1 MLGHRTLTVEDYTT
15 ILKRRWWI
23 LAVPAVVFWIVGVAI
38 TFFLTPRYTSQTLV
52 LINQQKVPENIVK
65 PVVTEDLNSRLASMR
80 EQIMSRSSLEPI
92 IKQYN
97 LYDSLHGDMDA
108 RLGLA
113 RKNIGIDP
121 IQSEI
126 RSNGLPGFK
135 ISFTAGDPQ
144 TAQQV
149 CAQITSL
156 FTSANVRNR
165 ADSVRGT
172 TSFLQE
178 QLAQQKAKLDEQ
190 DQKLA
195 TFKRQYAGMLPE
207 DNANNLNILT
217 TLNSRLDATT
227 QQLNNAQQNKTM
239 TESMLSQQLQALAAA
254 PNGSSVQ
261 APGAAEKELEN
272 LMSQE
277 TELSTHYTDEYP
289 ALKRVRSRIAE
300 LQKQIDR
307 AANAPPAPVK
317 TERSPGR
324 VEPASVQQLRTQIR
338 LIDAAIAAKRKEQ
351 DQVDSQI
358 RMYQSKIQSSPL
370 IEEQEKELTR
380 DYQTTLDAYNALKKN
395 LDDSKM
401 ASDLEL
407 RQQGETFDL
416 LDAANLPETPTF
428 PNRAVF
434 GGAGF
439 FGGLVIGLAIIALLE
454 YKDTA
459 LRSERDIWAFTQL
472 PTLAVIAWAD
482 EADVNAATGS
492 RLGRLF
498 RRKPAKSQ
506 LADAPG

>member
-1 MLGHRTLTVEDYTT
+1 MLGHRTLTVEDYITV
-15 ILKRRWWI
+15 LKRRWWI
-23 LAVPAVVFWIVGVAI
+23 LAIPALIFPIVGVGI

-52 LINQQKVPENIVK
+52 LINQQKVPETIVK

-80 EQIMSRSSLEPI
+80 EQIMSRASLEPI

-97 LYDSLHGDMDA
+97 LYEALHNDMDA
-108 RLGLA
+108 RIAQA
-113 RKNIGIDP
+113 RKNIDIQP

-135 ISFTAGDPQ
+135 IFFTAGDPQ

-156 FTSANVRNR
+156 FTSANLQNR
-165 ADSVRGT
+165 TESVRGT

-178 QLAQQKAKLDEQ
+178 QLEQQKAKLDEQ

-195 TFKRQYAGMLPE
+195 AFKRQYVGMLPE
-207 DNANNLNILT
+207 DTGTNMGILT
-217 TLNSRLDATT
+217 TLNSRLDSIT
-227 QQLNNAQQNKTM
+227 QQLQTLQQNKTVA
-239 TESMLSQQLQALAAA
+239 ESMLAQQLQAFAAA
-254 PNGSSVQ
+254 PSGTSVQ
-261 APGAAEKELEN
+261 APGAAEHELET
-272 LMSQE
+272 LMAQE
-277 TELSTHYTDEYP
+277 TELSMHYTDEYP

-317 TERSPGR
+317 VDKTPGR
-324 VEPASVQQLRTQIR
+324 LEPASIQQLRTQIK
-338 LIDAAIAAKRKEQ
+338 LIDSTIAAKHRDQEQ
-351 DQVDSQI
+351 IDAQI
-358 RMYQSKIQSSPL
+358 RGYQGKVQASPQ

-380 DYQTTLDAYNALKKN
+380 DYQTTLDAYNSLKTS
-395 LDDSKM
+395 LDQSKM
-401 ASDLEL
+401 AGDLEM
-407 RQQGETFDL
+407 RQQGETFNL
-416 LDAANLPETPTF
+416 LDAANLPESPTF

-439 FGGLVIGLAIIALLE
+439 AGGLVLGLLIIAFLE

-482 EADVNAATGS
+482 ESGANSPGGS
-492 RLGRLF
+492 RLARLF
-498 RRKPAKSQ
+498 RRKSAKSQ